1 MTIRS
6 AFFTAA
12 LLSIAL
18 APGGAQA
25 QTYPAKTVT
34 LIVPASPGGVIDTM
48 ARMLAQNLSA
58 AWKSQVIVENKPG
71 ATNQIAA
78 EYVARSA
85 PDGHT
90 LFLSPEATFV
100 VSPFLFSKLPYDA
113 QKGFTPITG
122 LISIRQA
129 LVAHPSVQ
137 AGNVKELIAL
147 AKAKPGELNY
157 GTFGVGSSGHL
168 NMEMFGKL
176 TGAKL
181 TAVHYKG
188 AAPAFND
195 VLAGHI
201 QLLFVA
207 TGSAVQQVATG
218 KVKFLGIGSPKRLA
232 KLPNVE
238 AIAETVPGFEAVS
251 WFALFGPAG
260 MPRPVVDK
268 IRNEV
273 VRILND
279 PKIRETFL
287 EKRFFEPTPSTPEEL
302 AALVKSESA
311 KWGQLVRE
319 TGIKIK

>member
-6 AFFTAA
+6 AFLAAA

-18 APGGAQA
+18 APSGVRA

-78 EYVARSA
+78 EYVARST

-100 VSPFLFSKLPYDA
+100 VNPFLFSKLPYDA
-113 QKGFTPITG
+113 QKDFTPITG

-176 TGAKL
+176 SGAKL

-207 TGSAVQQVATG
+207 SGSAVQQVAAG

-238 AIAETVPGFEAVS
+238 AIAETVPGFEAAS

-279 PKIRETFL
+279 PKVRETFL
-287 EKRFFEPTPSTPEEL
+287 ERRFFEPTLSTPEEL
-302 AALVKSESA
+302 TALIKSESA
-311 KWGQLVRE
+311 KWGQLVRDA
-319 TGIKIK
+319 GIKIK

>member
-6 AFFTAA
+6 AFAAA
-12 LLSIAL
+12 LLSFAL
-18 APGGAQA
+18 TAGGAHA
-25 QTYPAKTVT
+25 QTYPTKTVT

-58 AWKSQVIVENKPG
+58 TWKSQVIVENKPG

-78 EYVARSA
+78 EYVARST
-85 PDGHT
+85 PDGYT

-100 VSPFLFSKLPYDA
+100 VNPFLFSKLSYNPEKD
-113 QKGFTPITG
+113 FTPITG
-122 LISIRQA
+122 LISVRQA

-137 AGNVKELIAL
+137 ANNVKELIAL

-168 NMEMFGKL
+168 NMEMFAKT
-176 TGAKL
+176 TGTKL

-188 AAPAFND
+188 AAPAFTD
-195 VLAGHI
+195 VMAGHI
-201 QLLFVA
+201 QLVFVA
-207 TGSAVQQVATG
+207 AGTAAQPAAAG
-218 KVKFLGIGSPKRLA
+218 KVKFLGIGSPKRLD

-238 AIAETVPGFEAVS
+238 AVAETIPGFEAAS

-260 MPRPVVDK
+260 VPRPVVDK

-287 EKRFFEPTPSTPEEL
+287 ERRFFEPTPSTPEEL
-302 AALVKSESA
+302 AALMKSEAA
-311 KWGQLVRE
+311 KWGQLVRD